1 MCWEVAVGAS
11 GTAAPTVQ
19 LTFIF
24 KDLTVYRILA
34 E

>member
-1 MCWEVAVGAS
+1 MRWQAALGAS

-24 KDLTVYRILA
+24 EDLTVYRILA
-34 E
+34 G